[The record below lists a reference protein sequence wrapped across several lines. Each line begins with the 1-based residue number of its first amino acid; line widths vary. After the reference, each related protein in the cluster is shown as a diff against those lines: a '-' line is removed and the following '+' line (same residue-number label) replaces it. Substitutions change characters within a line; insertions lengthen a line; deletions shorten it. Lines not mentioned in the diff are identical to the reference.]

1 MNLNYLLE
9 RKMIGRFA
17 RAYVLWT
24 GGILGTSTGLC
35 FGLKSYQES
44 VEQARCI
51 QFYQLNVI
59 HKASYLFL
67 TGTTIF
73 SMAFI
78 GGITGFVVGPF
89 APPAFVYYEWK
100 KMQDEHSE

>member
-1 MNLNYLLE
+1 
-9 RKMIGRFA
+9 MIGRFA

-24 GGILGTSTGLC
+24 GGIFGTSIGLC

-44 VEQARCI
+44 VEQAQHI
-51 QFYQLNVI
+51 QLYKWNFM
-59 HKASYLFL
+59 HKASYLMI
-67 TGTTIF
+67 TGTTIL

-78 GGITGFVVGPF
+78 GGITGFIVGPF

-100 KMQDEHSE
+100 KMQDEPSE